1 MVMPLGGFKMELEI
15 RALIS
20 QVKDDELR
28 KRLEEAIS
36 QIETRSAFFI
46 TYK

>member
-1 MVMPLGGFKMELEI
+1 MVIPLGGYKIELEI

-28 KRLEEAIS
+28 KKLEEAIS
-36 QIETRSAFFI
+36 QIKTQSAFFI